1 MKRKAAAALALLMT
15 VSMLAGCG
23 SDGGDK
29 GKKSD
34 GKTTLTFWC
43 HQNEPWVKSY
53 EAMAEKFEKEHPEYT
68 VEVQDYPYDVYND
81 KIQTAITSDTAGP
94 DIIAVWG
101 GMAPNFIG
109 TDALSEVPEDLAK
122 ELDKDY
128 MAPTVG
134 SYKKNGKYYGVPM
147 EYNLE
152 YGGMIVNKKLFH
164 ERASLIRQ
172 PGKNSVTCPR
182 AFP

>member
-1 MKRKAAAALALLMT
+1 MGRY
-15 VSMLAGCG
+15 G
-23 SDGGDK
+23 
-29 GKKSD
+29 
-34 GKTTLTFWC
+34 
-43 HQNEPWVKSY
+43 
-53 EAMAEKFEKEHPEYT
+53 AEL
-68 VEVQDYPYDVYND
+68 
-81 KIQTAITSDTAGP
+81 
-94 DIIAVWG
+94 
-101 GMAPNFIG
+101 IG

-152 YGGMIVNKKLFH
+152 YGGMIVNKSSFMK
-164 ERASLIRQ
+164 RASLIRQ